1 MTDITRVPL
10 QPIAKGALSKLWI
23 GIVVIAL
30 AAAGIA
36 WAAMPVSV
44 DVQTVTAG
52 EGPSPE
58 PEDWVLVN
66 YTGTLENGVEFDKGE
81 QAVFPLPDLVP
92 GFRNALIQMQR
103 GGKYEVKIPAALAYG
118 DEEKPGI
125 PANSDLNFE
134 IELLDFK
141 TKEEVEQQQ
150 RMMEQM
156 QQMQQMQ
163 GGQPGQP
170 GNAGPAPMPQI
181 PPMPPQ
187 P

>member
-1 MTDITRVPL
+1 MTEITRVPL

-23 GIVVIAL
+23 GIVAVAL

-36 WAAMPVSV
+36 WAALPVSV
-44 DVQTVTAG
+44 DVETVTAG
-52 EGPSPE
+52 EGPSPAAD
-58 PEDWVLVN
+58 DWVLVN
-66 YTGTLENGVEFDKGE
+66 YKGTLQNGVEFDKGE
-81 QAVFPLPDLVP
+81 QAVFPLADLVP
-92 GFRNALIQMQR
+92 GFRDALVQMQR
-103 GGKYEVKIPAALAYG
+103 GGKYQVKIPSELAYG
-118 DEEKPGI
+118 AEEKPGI

-141 TKEEVEQQQ
+141 TAEEVQQQ
-150 RMMEQM
+150 QQIMQQM

-170 GNAGPAPMPQI
+170 GNAGPAPMPQ
-181 PPMPPQ
+181 MPPQ